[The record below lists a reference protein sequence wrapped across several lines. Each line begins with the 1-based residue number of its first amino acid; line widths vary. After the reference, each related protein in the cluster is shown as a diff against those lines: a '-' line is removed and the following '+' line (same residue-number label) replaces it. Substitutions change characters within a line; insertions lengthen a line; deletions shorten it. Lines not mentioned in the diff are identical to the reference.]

1 MSVVLGLFFSQLSRT
16 TFWET
21 PQSWAHLSSGQFGC
35 IGSAL
40 PWQVPKEY
48 HSGQDL
54 GGQKGADEA
63 SAAWIE
69 RARTFLKRSR
79 GDPDSADAPPPA
91 RKKRRVKTY
100 SLMLM
105 IDNMVRNHIGAGKGL
120 EVFRVEA
127 DEQGTLPSPY
137 SWRHLSVTSDQGSDN
152 VCAVGYLKH
161 LGLNLQ
167 EWYDPSH
174 GAWNDGKL
182 ALKDTQLWCHQLLM
196 MGAMNVS
203 YGSTFAPP
211 RLQQLRE
218 GAQEYLEN
226 TNPNDCPVFLEN
238 LQQLL
243 LEQGQG
249 ILPTDVGAVEVEGSG
264 GGECA
269 RGAFVES
276 SRRAAPNKGGRPAMF
291 WPLAWRLAPIPPSHT
306 ARLHGRSSGRPRLS
320 SARARR

>member
-63 SAAWIE
+63 SAALTE

-182 ALKDTQLWCHQLLM
+182 ALKDTQLWCYQLLM
-196 MGAMNVS
+196 MGAMNVIRATEAS
-203 YGSTFAPP
+203 
-211 RLQQLRE
+211 
-218 GAQEYLEN
+218 
-226 TNPNDCPVFLEN
+226 
-238 LQQLL
+238 
-243 LEQGQG
+243 
-249 ILPTDVGAVEVEGSG
+249 AV
-264 GGECA
+264 A
-269 RGAFVES
+269 
-276 SRRAAPNKGGRPAMF
+276 GGRPGILGEHQ
-291 WPLAWRLAPIPPSHT
+291 PERLPGVLGELAAALVGAGPGHPSD
-306 ARLHGRSSGRPRLS
+306 RCRGCGG
-320 SARARR
+320 